1 VPKILS
7 WMITLPLALG
17 IIVFSIA
24 NRDSVEVNT
33 WPLPFV
39 AEIPLYILV
48 LVALVAGV
56 VWGGF
61 SAWMAAGVL
70 RRRSRE
76 NLRRAELAEQEAK
89 HLKVR
94 LSQIEKAE
102 SERNRSTLPVSV
114 DAA

>member
-1 VPKILS
+1 
-7 WMITLPLALG
+7 MITLPLGLG

-48 LVALVAGV
+48 LIALVAGV
-56 VWGGF
+56 VWGGL
-61 SAWMAAGVL
+61 SAWLAAGVL
-70 RRRSRE
+70 RRRNRE
-76 NLRRAELAEQEAK
+76 NLRRAESAEQEAK
-89 HLKVR
+89 HLQAR
-94 LSQIEKAE
+94 LSQLEK
-102 SERNRSTLPVSV
+102 SEADRKRSTLPVSV